1 MCVLD
6 PTASDWGVETG
17 GLVRRLQR
25 IPESGQW
32 QWGRMKE
39 GVSIHL
45 GSRSGGLGDRLAG
58 SPRHKVDLGSWRTGG
73 GAVS

>member
-6 PTASDWGVETG
+6 PTASDWGMETG
-17 GLVRRLQR
+17 GLVRKLQR

-39 GVSIHL
+39 GVRMHI
-45 GSRSGGLGDRLAG
+45 GSSSAGLGDRLHGELRCKA
-58 SPRHKVDLGSWRTGG
+58 DLGSWQTGD
-73 GAVS
+73 GAVF